1 LAVLMRGVVQL
12 PDYLERLQGGHRDI
26 PIVLLPLINE
36 LRAARGA
43 PALGQDALPSLL
55 EAPTEAELEHGRGS
69 LAGRNR
75 ALLDTV
81 SAAIKEDLLKV
92 KDALD
97 LYLRGSRDNVQE
109 LQAQAEALDRIGDTL
124 GMLGL
129 ESARGVVQEQRRV
142 VHDIASGARPP
153 G

>member
-1 LAVLMRGVVQL
+1 MLELTAPSMVAAEMEQLSVALHTGAIDAGEDALAALLRGIVQL

-36 LRAARGA
+36 LRSARGA
-43 PALGQDALPSLL
+43 EPLGQDALPSLL
-55 EAPTEAELEHGRGS
+55 QEPTEAEIEHARGS

-81 SAAIKEDLLKV
+81 SSALKEDLLRV

-97 LYLRGSRDNVQE
+97 LHLRGSRGDVAE
-109 LQAQAEALDRIGDTL
+109 LLPQAEA
-124 GMLGL
+124 
-129 ESARGVVQEQRRV
+129 
-142 VHDIASGARPP
+142 VHIIM
-153 G
+153 